1 MFTEYKN
8 LPDNSRVW
16 IYQSDREFT
25 AQEIDFISDKAKAF
39 IESWTRHGVSS

>member
-8 LPDNSRVW
+8 LPNNSRVW

-25 AQEIDFISDKAKAF
+25 IKEIEFIATNQK
-39 IESWTRHGVSS
+39 SSLILGPVMEII